1 MKFGAIDIGT
11 NAARLLIG
19 EIVEYNNHKFVKK
32 ISYTRI
38 PLKLGYEVFE
48 TGEISK
54 KKQEE
59 FIKTIQ
65 AFKLISE
72 IFEVKSLRACA
83 TSAMRE
89 AKNGKEIQKKIKKET
104 GVKIEIIDGEEEGDL
119 ILNSFEL
126 IEFDKSKPYI
136 VIDVGGGSTEIS
148 MFKDGVR
155 QLSKSF
161 EVGTIRLL
169 KNKVKDKTFENIQNW
184 IELKM
189 GKANEYT
196 VFATGGNINKI
207 HKLFGLQY
215 LEPLKTEWLLKMLYE
230 SQNMSVSERIEHY
243 NLKEDRAAVIV
254 PALQIYTHILEALN
268 VEDVLIPKIG
278 LSDGIVYDLYMKEG
292 R

>member
-1 MKFGAIDIGT
+1 LKFGAIDIGT

-19 EIVEYNNHKFVKK
+19 EIVDYNNHKFVKK
-32 ISYTRI
+32 ISYSRI

-72 IFEVKSLRACA
+72 IYEVKSLRACA

-148 MFKDGVR
+148 MFKDGIR

-169 KNKVKDKTFENIQNW
+169 KNKVKDKTFDDIHNW

-189 GKANEYT
+189 GKANDYT
-196 VFATGGNINKI
+196 VFATGGNINKV

-215 LEPLKTEWLLKMLYE
+215 LEPLKTELLLKMLKE
-230 SQNMSVSERIEHY
+230 SQVMTISERIEHY

-268 VEDVLIPKIG
+268 VEDVRIPKIG
-278 LSDGIVYDLYMKEG
+278 LSDGIVYDLYLKEME
-292 R
+292 

>member
-19 EIVEYNNHKFVKK
+19 EIVDYNNHKFVKK
-32 ISYTRI
+32 ISYSRI

-72 IFEVKSLRACA
+72 IYEVKSLRACA

-148 MFKDGVR
+148 MFKDGIR

-169 KNKVKDKTFENIQNW
+169 KNKVKDKTFDDIHNW

-189 GKANEYT
+189 GKANDYT
-196 VFATGGNINKI
+196 VFATGGNINKV

-215 LEPLKTEWLLKMLYE
+215 LEPLKTELLLKMLKE
-230 SQNMSVSERIEHY
+230 SQVMTISERIEHY

-268 VEDVLIPKIG
+268 VEDVRIPKIG
-278 LSDGIVYDLYMKEG
+278 LSDGIVYDLYLKEME
-292 R
+292 